1 MGTWAGGLACRP
13 EHTGPGDSL
22 PSVTLALLKP
32 DALQGRAVAAAC
44 AAAVAAACAAA
55 CAAAGPVAE
64 IGAHVAFL
72 ASASGDDFSGC
83 RFVLR

>member
-1 MGTWAGGLACRP
+1 MGTWAGSLACRP

-32 DALQGRAVAAAC
+32 DALQGRAVVAAC
-44 AAAVAAACAAA
+44 AAVVAAA

-72 ASASGDDFSGC
+72 ASANGDDFSGC